1 MGRFWARA
9 LLLPALVLAAGCG
22 DDGPTGPSDITGTYV
37 LDSVLGESLP
47 VTVQETADLH
57 LELLGSVLE
66 VSAGG
71 TFTETSSYRET
82 TAAGAELFD
91 EVTTGTWTHSG
102 TRVTFSTADG
112 NELEGTVSATR
123 LTLLASLVFL
133 KQ

>member
-102 TRVTFSTADG
+102 TRVTFSTTDG
-112 NELEGTVSATR
+112 NTLEGTVSATR
-123 LTLLASLVFL
+123 LTLVASLVFL